1 MPTPHAT
8 PAAPRPDTG
17 TPMLERRPV
26 EDELV
31 GPAVQIR
38 VLTDAIGADDADA
51 LADDVIDVMTALGPR
66 AVIDFANVRTI
77 ASAGFGALVRIHNN
91 AKDNHGAVAF
101 YNCSPHLTEGLKI
114 TRLNRLFKVAKN
126 EAAAVKAV
134 T

>member
-1 MPTPHAT
+1 
-8 PAAPRPDTG
+8 
-17 TPMLERRPV
+17 MLERRHV
-26 EDELV
+26 EAQLI

-38 VLTDAIGADDADA
+38 VLTEAIGADQADA

-66 AVIDFANVRTI
+66 AVIDFAAVRSI

-101 YNCSPHLTEGLKI
+101 YNCTPNLAEGLKI